1 MTLSHGAALDC
12 LDDDHTWQLEILVM
26 VSEHNNKNFSQLLLI
41 SLAQQSV
48 QN

>member
-1 MTLSHGAALDC
+1 
-12 LDDDHTWQLEILVM
+12 M

-48 QN
+48 QEQEQEVGHGNEKD